1 MEKHHCH
8 SKEMNDFKRKTEY
21 LENVDRNKNFTPEEL
36 LQMIS
41 IKKSDSILDL
51 GAGTGYL
58 SIPAAKI
65 VDNIV
70 YALDLDLKMLN
81 FIQAKAKDKNI
92 TNIKSLQGSIDKI
105 PLSDTSIDIV
115 LASLVLHEVNT
126 LSKALEEI
134 KRVLK
139 AHGYFL
145 CLEFEKKE
153 LNAGHKTPPRIHS
166 LEMEQELKNA
176 GFTIEKKLFLE
187 DSLYVFIVKK

>member
-1 MEKHHCH
+1 
-8 SKEMNDFKRKTEY
+8 
-21 LENVDRNKNFTPEEL
+21 
-36 LQMIS
+36 MIP

-51 GAGTGYL
+51 GEGTGYL

-65 VDNIV
+65 VDNII
-70 YALDLDLKMLN
+70 YALNLDLKILN

-115 LASLVLHEVNT
+115 LASLVLHEFNT

-139 AHGYFL
+139 ANGYFL
-145 CLEFEKKE
+145 CLNLKK
-153 LNAGHKTPPRIHS
+153 
-166 LEMEQELKNA
+166 KN
-176 GFTIEKKLFLE
+176 
-187 DSLYVFIVKK
+187 